1 MIPFSRQM
9 WAGAFSRHCFAH
21 FVYVVPFSKLLIF
34 FDFFPALSVFFLS
47 KTKSDIVYARAQAAM
62 LRSSGHFNET
72 EQGANKWS
80 IRESFEG
87 KPRSER
93 PSVLTNCARKSI
105 ENTSVERKAKQ
116 SLRFAKEYTRG

>member
-1 MIPFSRQM
+1 MLFLSRICCY
-9 WAGAFSRHCFAH
+9 S
-21 FVYVVPFSKLLIF
+21 PN
-34 FDFFPALSVFFLS
+34 FFPELSVFFLS
-47 KTKSDIVYARAQAAM
+47 KMKSDIAYARAQAAM

-72 EQGANKWS
+72 EQWANKWS

-93 PSVLTNCARKSI
+93 PSVLTNCAQKSI

-116 SLRFAKEYTRG
+116 SLRFAKKYAKLRAEDWDNFLLTKQHP